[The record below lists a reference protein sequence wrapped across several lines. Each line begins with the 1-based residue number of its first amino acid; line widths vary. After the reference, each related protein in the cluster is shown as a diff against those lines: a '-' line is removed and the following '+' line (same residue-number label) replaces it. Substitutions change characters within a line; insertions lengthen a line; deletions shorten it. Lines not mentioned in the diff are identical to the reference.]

1 MLSLDSLETPCLVV
15 DRHRL
20 LRNAQTM
27 LARARD
33 LGVALRPHVKTPKSV
48 EIARLSLGADNGPIT
63 VSTLLEA
70 EHFAA
75 HGFDDILYAV
85 GIALGKLP
93 RLAALQGR
101 TGATIRFV
109 LDSVAVAEAVAAF
122 AQQGHSG
129 LQALIEIDS
138 GEHRSGLLPDDPA
151 LPEIAAVLADAP
163 GVELVG
169 VMTHAGHSYGTDD
182 PAKIRAIAD
191 AERDAAVSAAETLR
205 SHGHACP
212 VVSVGSTPTVL
223 HAGHLHG
230 VTKARAGVY
239 VFWDLAQASR
249 GVCGLHDIAATVLS
263 TVIGHN
269 RQAGRLILDA
279 GALALSKDVG
289 ANNFMPDAGY
299 GFVCDAATA
308 EHLAPLAVTEVHQE
322 HGAVP
327 VPDASWFDRLPIGSL
342 VRVMPNHTCMTCA
355 AHRGYHVL
363 ENGEVVAEW
372 PRVNGW

>member
-1 MLSLDSLETPCLVV
+1 MPPLNSLETPCLLLDH
-15 DRHRL
+15 DRL
-20 LRNAQTM
+20 VRNARTM
-27 LARARD
+27 LAHTRN
-33 LGVALRPHVKTPKSV
+33 LGVVLRPHVKTPKSIDV
-48 EIARLSLGADNGPIT
+48 ARITLGADKGPIT

-85 GIALGKLP
+85 GVAPGKLP
-93 RLAALQGR
+93 RLAALQKR

-109 LDSVAVAEAVAAF
+109 LDSVAMAEAVATF
-122 AQQGHSG
+122 AAEGHDG

-151 LPEIAAVLADAP
+151 LSEIAAVLADAP
-163 GVELVG
+163 GVELIG

-182 PAKIRAIAD
+182 PAEIRAIAD
-191 AERDAAVSAAETLR
+191 DERDAAVTAAETLR
-205 SHGHACP
+205 AHGHACP
-212 VVSVGSTPTVL
+212 VVSVGSTPTII
-223 HAGHLHG
+223 HAGDLHG
-230 VTKARAGVY
+230 VTEARAGVY
-239 VFWDLAQASR
+239 VFWDLAQVSR
-249 GVCGLHDIAATVLS
+249 GICTLDDIAATVLS

-289 ANNFMPDAGY
+289 ANTFMPDAGY
-299 GFVCDAATA
+299 GYICDAETA
-308 EHLAPLAVTEVHQE
+308 QPLGPLAVTDVHQE
-322 HGAVP
+322 HGSVQ
-327 VPDASWFDRLPIGSL
+327 VPDASWFDRLPIGSR

-355 AHRGYHVL
+355 AHQTYHVL
-363 ENGEVVAEW
+363 SKGEVVAEW